1 MKLVKNIFIKIIWI
15 ILFILVAFNIYNFV
29 SINILHKDL
38 ATINGYGLLEV
49 VSGSMEPTIHV
60 GDIIII
66 NTNDQEY
73 KKDDIITFY
82 DVNGSFVTHRLVEI
96 NDKVMVTKGD
106 ANDSRDEEMNVDNIV
121 GKMVFRLNGAGK
133 LMASLKN
140 PFVMLLI
147 MIIGIVLCLLMST
160 DKNLIP
166 KDLTEEEKAFIE
178 YRKYYSEK
186 PNNKSKKKEKK
197 HEEVKQDEII
207 NPIIIPEE
215 AEIIGEII
223 EVSVEELE
231 EQQRNEEELIRE
243 QIKNELRDE
252 LKEEIRR
259 ELKEEMQH
267 KNKTNTNN
275 KNHNKKNYNNKQHYY
290 KNNKKN
296 HKNRN
301 NKNKGKHTNNKNNRK

>member
-15 ILFILVAFNIYNFV
+15 ILFILVGFNIYNFV

-38 ATINGYGLLEV
+38 ATVNGYALLEV

-66 NTNDQEY
+66 NTNNQEY
-73 KKDDIITFY
+73 DKDDIITFY
-82 DVNGSFVTHRLVEI
+82 DVNGSFVTHRLVSI
-96 NDKVMVTKGD
+96 TDDVMVTKGD
-106 ANDSRDEEMNVDNIV
+106 ANDSEDEEMNVDNIV

-166 KDLTEEEKAFIE
+166 KDLSDDEKAFIE
-178 YRKYYSEK
+178 YRKYYNEK
-186 PNNKSKKKEKK
+186 PNKKDKKVKEEK
-197 HEEVKQDEII
+197 ETETII
-207 NPIIIPEE
+207 TPQE
-215 AEIIGEII
+215 AQVIGEII
-223 EVSVEELE
+223 EVSIEELE
-231 EQQRNEEELIRE
+231 EQQREEEKLIRE
-243 QIKNELRDE
+243 QLKKELREE

-259 ELKEEMQH
+259 ELKEEMQQS
-267 KNKTNTNN
+267 KTNT
-275 KNHNKKNYNNKQHYY
+275 KSKKQNNKQNYY
-290 KNNKKN
+290 KKNNKK
-296 HKNRN
+296 HQNRK
-301 NKNKGKHTNNKNNRK
+301 NKNKGYHGNNKNRK

>member
-38 ATINGYGLLEV
+38 ATVNGYALLEV

-82 DVNGSFVTHRLVEI
+82 DVNGSFVTHRLLEI
-96 NDKVMVTKGD
+96 NDEVMVTKGD
-106 ANDSRDEEMNVDNIV
+106 ANDSKDEEMNVDNIV

-133 LMASLKN
+133 IMASLKN

-186 PNNKSKKKEKK
+186 PNKKDKRKENKQES
-197 HEEVKQDEII
+197 VKQEEKVD
-207 NPIIIPEE
+207 PIIIPEE
-215 AEIIGEII
+215 AEVIGEII

-243 QIKNELRDE
+243 QLKNELRDE

-259 ELKEEMQH
+259 ELKQELEQ

-275 KNHNKKNYNNKQHYY
+275 KNHNKKNNNKQHYY

-301 NKNKGKHTNNKNNRK
+301 NKNKGKHANNKNNRK